1 MVPDIQRKL
10 GSDTRGLLG
19 YLYGP
24 GRHDEHFDPHVVGAW
39 LDRGVPDPGRD
50 ERVTL
55 TRLADLLDVPVNRL
69 RAEGRPRKGGHVWHC
84 PVRTAP
90 EDRELSDAEWGE
102 VARRV
107 VHATGIAPDGDETA
121 CRWIAV
127 RHAADHIHIVATYV
141 REDGRTPRDHG
152 AARRAQDECRRLERE
167 LGLRRLK
174 SGDRT
179 APRRPSSAEQHKAER
194 QGWEQSSRE
203 WLRQQIHSALAHAT
217 APDEFLDLL
226 QTGLGV
232 NVQIRR
238 FAASGD
244 IAGYKVNRPG
254 DVNKD
259 GKPVWFAASDLGKD
273 LSWPQVSERL
283 AANPPRED
291 HPTARRTRPEHPLFA
306 YAEAID
312 THLVAALAEDGGD
325 DGAAQA
331 HIVAF
336 HESITVLTQQVP
348 PELRQQ
354 FRQAEQALARATVS
368 QTKAEH
374 QATRQFRS
382 ATRDLIYLATSGTTP
397 GEGVIA
403 VALAATVF
411 AVQLIEHWHA
421 RRQHQQQAEAARQ
434 TFAQLQQ
441 VADQAAIRPLAAL
454 AQHAP
459 PGAEVGF
466 ARDLVTAV
474 PDHARRIVAD
484 PQWPAL
490 AGALTEAAQRGHNA
504 RQLLRQAARQRE
516 LNSARSPAAVLA
528 LRVQRLGY
536 QPVPNCRA
544 EAARARSVGLPLNYP
559 VKAPMTPATGV
570 LRAEPGARH
579 R

>member
-1 MVPDIQRKL
+1 M
-10 GSDTRGLLG
+10 
-19 YLYGP
+19 
-24 GRHDEHFDPHVVGAW
+24 
-39 LDRGVPDPGRD
+39 
-50 ERVTL
+50 
-55 TRLADLLDVPVNRL
+55 
-69 RAEGRPRKGGHVWHC
+69 
-84 PVRTAP
+84 
-90 EDRELSDAEWGE
+90 
-102 VARRV
+102 
-107 VHATGIAPDGDETA
+107 
-121 CRWIAV
+121 
-127 RHAADHIHIVATYV
+127 
-141 REDGRTPRDHG
+141 
-152 AARRAQDECRRLERE
+152 LERE

-179 APRRPSSAEQHKAER
+179 ASRRPSSAEQHKAER

-203 WLRQQIHSALAHAT
+203 WLRQQIRSAVAHAT
-217 APDEFLDLL
+217 APEEFLDLL

-259 GKPVWFAASDLGKD
+259 GKPVWFAASDLAKD

-291 HPTARRTRPEHPLFA
+291 HPTARRIRPEHPLFA

-312 THLVAALAEDGGD
+312 THLIAALNDDGGD

-336 HESITVLTQQVP
+336 HESVTVLTQQAP

-354 FRQAEQALARATVS
+354 LRQAEQALARATVS
-368 QTKAEH
+368 QTKSEH

-382 ATRDLIYLATSGTTP
+382 ATRELIYLATSGTAP

-411 AVQLIEHWHA
+411 AVQLIERWHA

-434 TFAQLQQ
+434 TVAHLQQ
-441 VADQAAIRPLAAL
+441 AVDRAALRPLATL

-459 PGAEVGF
+459 APGADVGF
-466 ARDLVTAV
+466 ARDLATAV

-490 AGALTEAAQRGHNA
+490 AGALTEAAQRGHDPH
-504 RQLLRQAARQRE
+504 QLLRQAARQRE
-516 LNSARSPAAVLA
+516 LDSAGSPAAVLA

-536 QPVPNCRA
+536 QPVPNRRA
-544 EAARARSVGLPLNYP
+544 EAARARSVGLPLNSP